1 MTIAEREEQII
12 RIKEASFQSE
22 LDEQLEAHLR
32 EQVVEVVQATIEAA
46 LVEEV
51 QVELERM
58 EPKPRRSGYFER
70 TLDTQYGRI
79 EQLLVP
85 KLRFNNKERN

>member
-32 EQVVEVVQATIEAA
+32 EQVVEVVQATIEAT

-51 QVELERM
+51 QVELERIVGA
-58 EPKPRRSGYFER
+58 KTSLQQQRAN
-70 TLDTQYGRI
+70 LDNSRAI
-79 EQLLVP
+79 P
-85 KLRFNNKERN
+85 A